1 MLNDDDKLMICRTL
15 DNCWL
20 FNLTKLNMC
29 QEIFQTYN
37 RVWNRLGGQLDV
49 FWDNIAINHLSLN
62 NSSMRSSFDTK
73 LLLNRNTEQL
83 IKSHFGQSGSMLNA
97 IILPSNTSTATF
109 DAQSASVFAVPS
121 TDVEE
126 PLLDTEEKE
135 TIS

>member
-1 MLNDDDKLMICRTL
+1 
-15 DNCWL
+15 
-20 FNLTKLNMC
+20 
-29 QEIFQTYN
+29 
-37 RVWNRLGGQLDV
+37 
-49 FWDNIAINHLSLN
+49 
-62 NSSMRSSFDTK
+62 MRSSFDTK

>member
-1 MLNDDDKLMICRTL
+1 MGTPTYETLHPSTGWQRDKKDI
-15 DNCWL
+15 NPA
-20 FNLTKLNMC
+20 
-29 QEIFQTYN
+29 IAG
-37 RVWNRLGGQLDV
+37 WNRLGGQLGV

-109 DAQSASVFAVPS
+109 DAQSDSVFAVPS
-121 TDVEE
+121 TDVKE